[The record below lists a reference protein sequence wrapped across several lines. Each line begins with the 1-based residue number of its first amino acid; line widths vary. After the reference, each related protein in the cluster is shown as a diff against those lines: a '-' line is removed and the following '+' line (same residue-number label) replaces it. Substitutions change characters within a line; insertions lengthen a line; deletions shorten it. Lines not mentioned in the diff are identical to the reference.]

1 MKYLQTYN
9 QLNEG
14 LRDKM
19 TGKSDSDIMDYL
31 SKLSIDDWL
40 EHAKMNDLDKKY
52 YPPDEDI
59 KEFLSNASTEYALIL
74 IKRYNLDQKFM
85 PSDDDIKE
93 YLDGVS
99 IDKQISIVRNNNLN
113 NKFIPSDGDIKEYLS
128 NFSVSDRI
136 SFVEEWGLD
145 KKFMPS
151 DEEIKDY
158 VKNEASSPLY
168 YILNKGLDLNLL
180 PRDENGWHNH
190 YGNLVISTEHVE
202 IPEKL
207 NISGSL
213 VIGQYR
219 HGNISLPNNLKV
231 GNLICKNLGLRE
243 IPNGLVVE
251 GVMDCA
257 NNLITDIPQDLIVGG
272 VLHLEN
278 NPLKP
283 DVKKPIGVKRLE
295 R

>member
-1 MKYLQTYN
+1 MKYLKTYN
-9 QLNEG
+9 EINEG

-19 TGKSDSDIMDYL
+19 TPKSDSDIMDYL
-31 SKLSIDDWL
+31 SKLSINDWL
-40 EHAKMNDLDKKY
+40 EHVKMNNLDKKY
-52 YPPDEDI
+52 YPPDEKI
-59 KEFLSNASTEYALIL
+59 KEFLNGVSTEYALAL
-74 IKRYNLDQKFM
+74 IKRYNLNQKFMLSDEDIRKYLDKLTVGKQIFIIRDYELDDKFM
-85 PSDDDIKE
+85 PSD
-93 YLDGVS
+93 
-99 IDKQISIVRNNNLN
+99 R
-113 NKFIPSDGDIKEYLS
+113 DIKEYLS

-136 SFVEEWGLD
+136 SFVEDWELD

-272 VLHLEN
+272 VLNLQN